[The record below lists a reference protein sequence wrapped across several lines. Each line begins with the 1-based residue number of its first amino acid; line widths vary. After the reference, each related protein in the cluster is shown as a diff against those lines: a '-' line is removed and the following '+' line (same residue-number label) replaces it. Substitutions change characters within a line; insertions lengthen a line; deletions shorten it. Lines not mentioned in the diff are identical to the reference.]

1 MMEAYGNNAWC
12 TIATMGFGFNVH
24 PTIIVEARGSKY
36 KEGGKILNWEAII
49 DIVQK
54 YWVQQ
59 ICVLIVAII
68 SW

>member
-1 MMEAYGNNAWC
+1 
-12 TIATMGFGFNVH
+12 MGFGFNVH